1 MQLFIHKHVPLNA
14 CQSLIDQSIRHLG
27 INCTR
32 VRHGIRHYEIRHSG
46 NHLDKLHS
54 SHLKL
59 NLLSLSAASRE
70 ILQSVAGANVER
82 GSVVGVHH
90 LLDLHL
96 GSSCSCLPVLVT
108 YLLHLPLLEI
118 WDRNSVCMISDT
130 KQWLIQDLWTG
141 VTAFQC
147 TQHGGKFCS

>member
-27 INCTR
+27 INCTS
-32 VRHGIRHYEIRHSG
+32 VRHGIRHYKIRHSG
-46 NHLDKLHS
+46 NHPDKLHS

-59 NLLSLSAASRE
+59 NLLSLSAASR
-70 ILQSVAGANVER
+70 QSVAEANVEG

-90 LLDLHL
+90 LLDYHL
-96 GSSCSCLPVLVT
+96 GSSCSCPSVLVT
-108 YLLHLPLLEI
+108 HLLHLPLVEI

-130 KQWLIQDLWTG
+130 KQWLIHDLWMG

-147 TQHGGKFCS
+147 AQHGGKFCS